1 MKTLAITA
9 ITVLL
14 GAALILPA
22 MNAAQAAL
30 QVRTVE
36 DGRYQLSPKSFG
48 PKTSL
53 TICEKG
59 SCFSIDKNHKGNFGE
74 VSKEELKA
82 YKKAVAVYNAQK
94 FMKNYYIT
102 GLI

>member
-1 MKTLAITA
+1 MKMLAITA
-9 ITVLL
+9 ITILL

-22 MNAAQAAL
+22 INTAQAAL

-53 TICEKG
+53 TMCEKG
-59 SCFSIDKNHKGNFGE
+59 SCFSIDKTQNGNFGE
-74 VSKEELKA
+74 LKKQELKD
-82 YKKAVAVYNAQK
+82 YKKAEAFYNALK
-94 FMKNYYIT
+94 FMKSYYKT
-102 GLI
+102 GSI

>member
-9 ITVLL
+9 ISIII

-22 MNAAQAAL
+22 INTAQAAL
-30 QVRTVE
+30 QIRTVE

-53 TICEKG
+53 TMCEKG
-59 SCFSIDKNHKGNFGE
+59 SCFTIDKTQKGNFGE
-74 VSKEELKA
+74 VKIQELKDF
-82 YKKAVAVYNAQK
+82 KKAEALYNALK
-94 FMKNYYIT
+94 FMKNYYRAGSI
-102 GLI
+102 